1 MKPEE
6 ILARITDEQLVTFRK
21 LATRYDELPTD
32 LHFELDGY
40 SALMCNA
47 RGLVI
52 GIEKDGYA
60 HT

>member
-6 ILARITDEQLVTFRK
+6 ILARITDAQVIAFKR
-21 LATRYDELPTD
+21 LASRYKYLPTD
-32 LHFELDGY
+32 LYFDGY

-47 RGLVI
+47 RGLII
-52 GIEKDGYA
+52 GIEQDGYS

>member
-6 ILARITDEQLVTFRK
+6 ILIRITDAQFVAFKK
-21 LATRYDELPTD
+21 LAARYKELPTG
-32 LHFELDGY
+32 LYFDGY

-47 RGLVI
+47 RGLII
-52 GIEKDGYA
+52 GIEQDGYA

>member
-6 ILARITDEQLVTFRK
+6 ILIRITDEQLVTFRK
-21 LATRYDELPTD
+21 LAARYDELPTD
-32 LHFELDGY
+32 LHFEFGGY

-47 RGLVI
+47 RELII
-52 GIEKDGYA
+52 GIEQDGYA